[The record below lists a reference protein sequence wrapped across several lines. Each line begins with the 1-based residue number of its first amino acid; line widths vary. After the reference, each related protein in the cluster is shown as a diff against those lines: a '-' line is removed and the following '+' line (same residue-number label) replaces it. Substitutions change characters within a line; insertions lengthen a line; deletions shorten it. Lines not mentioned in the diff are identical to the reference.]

1 MVGRLNVGWPRAVS
15 DTIRIITAPFTLD
28 TSVLAS
34 ECSVP
39 SVTFES
45 KWLLTLSLPLLF
57 GVIFALVYVVMR
69 LFASR
74 RIDAGDRIASL
85 SNRVVNAF
93 LLLLSLGYLT
103 MVSTAL
109 ELFGCTTQADDKVSL
124 RIYLFFID
132 HLFSVPGLTLCT

>member
-1 MVGRLNVGWPRAVS
+1 MHVFFFLTQVLAMIGRLNVGWPRAVS
-15 DTIRIITAPFTLD
+15 DSIRIATAPFTLD
-28 TSVLAS
+28 MSVLAS

-45 KWLLTLSLPLLF
+45 KWLLTLALPLFF
-57 GVIFALVYVVMR
+57 GVIFVLVYLVMR
-69 LFASR
+69 IFASR

-124 RIYLFFID
+124 ANILLF
-132 HLFSVPGLTLCT
+132 